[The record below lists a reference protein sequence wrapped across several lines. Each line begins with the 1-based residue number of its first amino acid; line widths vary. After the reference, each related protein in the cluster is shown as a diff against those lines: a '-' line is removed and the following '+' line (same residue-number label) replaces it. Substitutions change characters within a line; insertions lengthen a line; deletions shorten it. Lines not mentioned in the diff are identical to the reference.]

1 MARARPSQGASLHA
15 VVLWPFGEALRR
27 LGIEPPDPSTLFG
40 DVAPLSARLP
50 HVQAQALLEWAVQA
64 SGREDLGILAAETVE
79 PGHFDLVEL
88 ASRSGRS
95 VGEGIAT
102 LGSLVSILHEGLA
115 VKLIRAPEVSRV
127 RIVLEGLTIHPA
139 GYDFIVALLVVS
151 ARRETRLADLTPSF
165 VKLPYA
171 ARGSAPPPLAR
182 LLACPIELGA
192 DALEI
197 GFPTPFLDVPLSR
210 ANAPM
215 SEVLHKAAREL
226 LQPSGGSESE
236 LIARVRAR
244 LRDGL
249 ASGAA
254 GASAIARKLH
264 MSERT
269 LRRKLD
275 AEGVGL
281 RELLD
286 EERKALALAK
296 LDDSALS
303 TDELAAQLGFTTP
316 QALHRAFRR
325 WTGTTLQ
332 GYRRARK

>member
-1 MARARPSQGASLHA
+1 MHA

-27 LGIEPPDPSTLFG
+27 LGIEPPDAGTLFG
-40 DVAPLSARLP
+40 DVAPASARLG
-50 HVQAQALLEWAVQA
+50 HAQANTLLEWAVEI

-79 PGHFDLVEL
+79 PGHFELVEL
-88 ASRSGRS
+88 ASRSGRTA
-95 VGEGIAT
+95 GEGIAT
-102 LGSLVSILHEGLA
+102 LASLVTILHEGLE

-127 RIVLEGLTIHPA
+127 RIALDGLPIHPA
-139 GYDFIVALLVVS
+139 GYDFIVALLISS
-151 ARRETRLADLTPSF
+151 ARRETRLAELTPLF
-165 VKLPYA
+165 VKLPCA
-171 ARGSAPPPLAR
+171 ARASSSAHPLAR
-182 LLACPIELGA
+182 LIACPIEFDA
-192 DALEI
+192 DALEL
-197 GFPTPFLDVPLSR
+197 GFPTAFLDVPLAR

-215 SEVLHKAAREL
+215 SEVLHKAGREL
-226 LQPSGGSESE
+226 LQPSSAGGSE
-236 LIARVRAR
+236 LIERVRAQ
-244 LRDGL
+244 LSDGL
-249 ASGAA
+249 ASGAV

-275 AEGVGL
+275 AEGMGL

-296 LDDSALS
+296 IDDSSLS
-303 TDELAAQLGFTTP
+303 TDALATQLGFTTP

-332 GYRRARK
+332 GYRRARSARR